1 MINSIAI
8 DGPAGAGKSTIAKK
22 AAKELAFT
30 YVDTGAMFRAMA
42 VYMADHDISQDDEAT
57 ISKACNDISIEI
69 EYEDGAQQIILNGV
83 NVTGRLR
90 EERIGNMTSAIS
102 VYPAVRTKLLE
113 LQRQIAASK
122 SVIMD
127 GRDIG
132 TCVLPNAVCK
142 IYLTASV
149 DTRARRRYDELVEK
163 GVPADIEAIR
173 KDIEERDYRDMHR
186 ATAPL
191 KQADDA
197 ILIDS
202 SDMDIDEVTAAI
214 IGAYHEAVKE

>member
-1 MINSIAI
+1 MIQSIAI

-22 AAKELAFT
+22 AAKELSFT

-42 VYMADHDISQDDEAT
+42 VYMADHGISQDDEKS
-57 ISKACNDISIEI
+57 ISAACDDISIEI

-113 LQRQIAASK
+113 LQRQIAATK

-132 TCVLPNAVCK
+132 TTILPNAEVK
-142 IYLTASV
+142 IFLTASAK
-149 DTRARRRYDELVEK
+149 TRANRRYLELTEK
-163 GVPADIEAIR
+163 GEACDMDEIL
-173 KDIEERDYRDMHR
+173 KDIIDRDERDMSR
-186 ATAPL
+186 AVSPL
-191 KQADDA
+191 KQAEDA
-197 ILIDS
+197 VLVDS
-202 SDMDIDEVTAAI
+202 SEMGIEEVVESI
-214 IGAYHEAVKE
+214 LSVYRKKVNG

>member
-1 MINSIAI
+1 MIQSIAI

-22 AAKELAFT
+22 AAKELSFT

-42 VYMADHDISQDDEAT
+42 VYMADHGISQDDEKSLSA
-57 ISKACNDISIEI
+57 ACDDISIEI

-113 LQRQIAASK
+113 LQRQIAATK

-132 TCVLPNAVCK
+132 TVVLKDAPYK
-142 IYLTASV
+142 FFLTAS
-149 DTRARRRYDELVEK
+149 DEERARRRYEELKAK
-163 GVPADIEAIR
+163 GQNLSFEEVLKKLREREYNDTTREVTPLR
-173 KDIEERDYRDMHR
+173 K
-186 ATAPL
+186 
-191 KQADDA
+191 ADDA
-197 ILIDS
+197 EEIDS
-202 SDMDIDEVTAAI
+202 TDMDIQEVVDYI
-214 IGAYHEAVKE
+214 CGKVQ

>member
-1 MINSIAI
+1 MIQSIAI

-22 AAKELAFT
+22 AAKELSFT

-42 VYMADHDISQDDEAT
+42 VYMADHGISQDDEKS
-57 ISKACNDISIEI
+57 ISAACDDISIEI

-113 LQRQIAASK
+113 LQRQIAATK

-127 GRDIG
+127 G
-132 TCVLPNAVCK
+132 
-142 IYLTASV
+142 
-149 DTRARRRYDELVEK
+149 
-163 GVPADIEAIR
+163 
-173 KDIEERDYRDMHR
+173 
-186 ATAPL
+186 
-191 KQADDA
+191 
-197 ILIDS
+197 
-202 SDMDIDEVTAAI
+202 
-214 IGAYHEAVKE
+214 